1 MVLIKKSV
9 VTLYLTKT
17 ENRTKKSVTQL
28 SHHSFEQRQ
37 YFCQKKMLNF
47 APKNVDISKIKGALV
62 LKAIF
67 SETIYMCVFT
77 YQIPCSTILLT
88 SFKRVRGSDF
98 VPSPTSKRTPKK
110 PTQIRVKINKKNG
123 QQSSCFM
130 QTWFPL
136 SRKLI
141 AEGCESISVLT
152 FGFNN

>member
-62 LKAIF
+62 LKAII

-88 SFKRVRGSDF
+88 SFKRVRGGGVILSL
-98 VPSPTSKRTPKK
+98 PPPQNGPLKSPPRLGLKLTKK
-110 PTQIRVKINKKNG
+110 MV
-123 QQSSCFM
+123 SSLHVSC
-130 QTWFPL
+130 
-136 SRKLI
+136 KH
-141 AEGCESISVLT
+141 
-152 FGFNN
+152 GFHFLGS